1 MWLLGRSSCPV
12 RARRRGFLPTVL
24 PPPHRVAR
32 RLLRIGGIGRGGFR
46 GGVGGV
52 GRFGGMRVGFGRR
65 GRRGVGNNLATQQV
79 LRSSYYGNPGTSG
92 QIAYYG
98 TSTVGK

>member
-1 MWLLGRSSCPV
+1 
-12 RARRRGFLPTVL
+12 
-24 PPPHRVAR
+24 
-32 RLLRIGGIGRGGFR
+32 
-46 GGVGGV
+46 
-52 GRFGGMRVGFGRR
+52 MRVGMGRR